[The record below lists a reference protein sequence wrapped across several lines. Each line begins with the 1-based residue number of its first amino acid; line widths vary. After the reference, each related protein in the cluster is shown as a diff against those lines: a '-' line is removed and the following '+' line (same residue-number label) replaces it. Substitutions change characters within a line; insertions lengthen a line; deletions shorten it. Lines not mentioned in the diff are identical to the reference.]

1 MLLLNL
7 RIACRDTFEVSL
19 LPGSVRC
26 GRQPSKSLQR
36 ALCCTMLGQVSCWKH
51 AEILV
56 NQTWLRYQRALVTGG
71 LRGLGLR
78 VAKWLADNGR
88 SHRSPSSVCHFV
100 FVRDRICRIL
110 WKGKVFGA
118 DGPQPISGLGAQMK
132 INEAKLSRF
141 KISD

>member
-7 RIACRDTFEVSL
+7 RIACRDTFEASL

-100 FVRDRICRIL
+100 SFSFIFCL
-110 WKGKVFGA
+110 
-118 DGPQPISGLGAQMK
+118 
-132 INEAKLSRF
+132 F
-141 KISD
+141 KIFEYVESFGRAKSLVLMGRNQSQGWEPRR